1 MPVHICVGEFFVE
14 EESMHVLCTCTVTC
28 GCGVGSLHFVG
39 GDGIGTMHI
48 LWKERV

>member
-1 MPVHICVGEFFVE
+1 MCLYTSVWASFVE
-14 EESMHVLCTCTVTC
+14 AESIYVLCTCTVTC
-28 GCGVGSLHFVG
+28 ECGMGSLHFVG